1 MATLRILACGNLVA
15 VSNFVQLL
23 NRVTTTRV
31 SQIQQRWSS
40 YKSSS
45 KYKTPEDYTD
55 YEITKDENEWKYVER
70 LLPYKII
77 PNPPTIGNK
86 FPSGYKPASASPKD
100 NPYFIER
107 TKNYMQPVYLYR
119 NPRGTKRVTEINRIQ
134 GNIWILEQD
143 MKQYIQECTGHRIAS
158 QINEFA
164 GLIKLKGDYVNRV
177 KEWMNTKGF

>member
-1 MATLRILACGNLVA
+1 MAALRILACGNLVA
-15 VSNFVQLL
+15 VPKSVQLL

-40 YKSSS
+40 YQSSS

-55 YEITKDENEWKYVER
+55 YEISKNENEWKYVER

-77 PNPPTIGNK
+77 PKPSTTENK

-119 NPRGTKRVTEINRIQ
+119 NPRGCKRVTEITKIQ
-134 GNIWILEQD
+134 GNIWALEQD
-143 MKQYIQECTGHRIAS
+143 IQQYVQQNMGHRLAS

-164 GLIKLKGDYVNRV
+164 GLLKFKGDYVNCI
-177 KEWMNTKGF
+177 KKWMDTKGF